1 MALRSLSWVTHYRSK
16 VIAVCP
22 ELLHRLGMDLVIFMR
37 AVNIGGHQTFQP
49 SKLAR
54 ELAEYDVKSIG
65 AAGTFVVFGRTTE
78 ATIRKAILTK
88 LTIAPEMMI
97 SSADDVAALAEL
109 KSFKDLG
116 QDVHRYVTV
125 MASAPPKMPKLPIV
139 LPESGDWQM
148 RIAIITGQFALSYR
162 RSVGQAKYY
171 PNEVIEKRLGI
182 AATTRNWTTITKIH
196 DILESRQ

>member
-1 MALRSLSWVTHYRSK
+1 MA
-16 VIAVCP
+16 
-22 ELLHRLGMDLVIFMR
+22 LVIFMR

-54 ELAEYDVKSIG
+54 DLAEYDVKSIG
-65 AAGTFVVFGRTTE
+65 AAGTFVVLGKTTE
-78 ATIRKAILTK
+78 ARLRKAVLSK

-97 SSADDVAALAEL
+97 ASAKDVAALAEL

-125 MASAPPKMPKLPIV
+125 MASALPKMPKLPIS
-139 LPESGDWQM
+139 LPGTGDWQM
-148 RIAIITGQFALSYR
+148 RIAVITGPFALSYR

-171 PNEVIEKRLGI
+171 PNEVIEKRFGV

-196 DILESRQ
+196 DILASRG